1 MDFLFLLSIGGYT
14 KVIKGIMEKLKN
26 KILWVDDEIE
36 LLRSNI
42 IFLGEKGYEVDEAT
56 NGEDAIN
63 MVRKK
68 DYNLIFLDE
77 MMAGMGGLKT
87 LSSLK
92 EVQPNV
98 PVVMVTKN
106 ETETLM
112 EDAIGAK
119 ISDYLLK
126 PVSPNQILLVCKK
139 FLEGRQIRGETLSRD
154 YIQEFNRIAA
164 KMMDDLDY
172 NDWININQDLKFC

>member
-1 MDFLFLLSIGGYT
+1 MFMD
-14 KVIKGIMEKLKN
+14 KAKN

-42 IFLGEKGYEVDEAT
+42 LFLDDKGYSVDEAT
-56 NGEDAIN
+56 NGEDAIS

-68 DYNLIFLDE
+68 DYDLIFLDE

-92 EVQPNV
+92 EINPQT

-126 PVSPNQILLVCKK
+126 PVNPNQILLVCKK
-139 FLEGRQIRGETLSRD
+139 FLEGK
-154 YIQEFNRIAA
+154 RIKGAT
-164 KMMDDLDY
+164 
-172 NDWININQDLKFC
+172 I

>member
-1 MDFLFLLSIGGYT
+1 
-14 KVIKGIMEKLKN
+14 MEKSKN

-42 IFLGEKGYEVDEAT
+42 LFLEDKGYYVEKAT
-56 NGEDAIN
+56 NGEDAVG
-63 MVRKK
+63 MVKEK
-68 DYNLIFLDE
+68 DFDLIFLDE

-87 LSSLK
+87 LASIK

-119 ISDYLLK
+119 DI
-126 PVSPNQILLVCKK
+126 
-139 FLEGRQIRGETLSRD
+139 
-154 YIQEFNRIAA
+154 
-164 KMMDDLDY
+164 
-172 NDWININQDLKFC
+172 

>member
-1 MDFLFLLSIGGYT
+1 
-14 KVIKGIMEKLKN
+14 MEKTKN

-42 IFLGEKGYEVDEAT
+42 LFLGEKGYAVDEAT
-56 NGEDAIN
+56 NGEDAVT
-63 MVRKK
+63 MVKEN

-77 MMAGMGGLKT
+77 MMAGMGGLQT
-87 LSSLK
+87 LSEIKDIHPS
-92 EVQPNV
+92 V

-112 EDAIGAK
+112 EDAIGKK

-126 PVSPNQILLVCKK
+126 PVNPNQILLQISNSVSESSGNVLKTLFDEAMSLSK
-139 FLEGRQIRGETLSRD
+139 EDSLDIIDKLLE
-154 YIQEFNRIAA
+154 
-164 KMMDDLDY
+164 
-172 NDWININQDLKFC
+172 NI